1 MNFNFTPFLLFM
13 FKKQKWGEKPPH
25 FLFIHYEIHLVY
37 KPYQLHH
44 LKCCHI
50 YLLR

>member
-25 FLFIHYEIHLVY
+25 FL
-37 KPYQLHH
+37 
-44 LKCCHI
+44 I
-50 YLLR
+50 YSL